1 MKKIYLSALSLAVV
15 FGSNAQMKT
24 QNNSFKKSLPVVS
37 GVSTAKP
44 VSNNTKA
51 VPLWSNT
58 FATAA
63 DWTVGHD
70 ATACNLDWTF
80 NTSCQ
85 GSYAIA
91 DIESTTAADG
101 WAMVDSDF
109 YGGDTGGTEV
119 EDSWITTTN
128 PIADLAGFPNV
139 VVEFESNY
147 RNYNS
152 ENTYVVIGIGD
163 GAGNVTW
170 PDLDPNTDI
179 SAMNNV
185 FLAHPLIG
193 GGDNTDNPEVRQVN
207 ISSALVGL
215 TAVQTADLYLRFHW
229 TGTWGYAWFVDD
241 VNIVEQP
248 ADDVKNQ
255 GSFIVGTN
263 NEGSEYGRT
272 PLAQLDATYD
282 VGMQVYNFG
291 INNQDPV
298 TVTADFGVFSSS
310 AVDAILSDS
319 TKTLQ
324 NTETLSLTLGVYSGE
339 YMVEA
344 STDIL
349 GGEHYGDNTAN
360 RTFEVTDNVYSLDGI
375 GVYPT
380 SIVSSTGTGQFT
392 LDQAAGT
399 LYDDNVL
406 VATMYHIK
414 SDMMV
419 ASLEVLIDQTETF
432 EGAELYGSIIDTA
445 TLMAD
450 GTTPLFVA
458 DPYTVTAADITAGF
472 VTLGFPGGITLTG
485 NQAYYAAVELV
496 SNGGS
501 AHVRI
506 SDDETVEQPAMA
518 SALYLPGDQ
527 TYSNGVAFAIRLQGS
542 AVGINEN
549 TIDGV
554 SVYPN
559 PSKGV
564 ITISN
569 DNNTEN
575 AIAIFNVLGKE
586 VYNTTSSSNTTVD
599 LSTKGAG
606 VYLVKVSNENGSI
619 VERVVIK

>member
-44 VSNNTKA
+44 VTNNTKA
-51 VPLWSNT
+51 APLWSNT

-70 ATACNLDWTF
+70 ATACSLDWTF

-255 GSFIVGTN
+255 GSFVVGTN

-272 PLAQLDATYD
+272 PLAQLDVTYD

-291 INNQDPV
+291 INDQDPV

-360 RTFEVTDNVYSLDGI
+360 RTFEVTNSVYSLDGI

>member
-1 MKKIYLSALSLAVV
+1 MKKIYLSVLSLAIAA
-15 FGSNAQMKT
+15 GASAQKQT
-24 QNNSFKKSLPVVS
+24 QNKSFKKSLPVAS
-37 GVSTAKP
+37 SMNAAKP
-44 VSNNTKA
+44 TNNMTKA
-51 VPLWSNT
+51 APLWSNT
-58 FATAA
+58 FANQA

-70 ATACNLDWTF
+70 ATACSLDWTF

-85 GSYAIA
+85 GSYPIA

-128 PIADLAGFPNV
+128 PIYDLNGYPNV

-147 RNYNS
+147 RNFNS

-170 PDLDPNTDI
+170 PELTPTTDI
-179 SAMNNV
+179 SMMNNV
-185 FLAHPLIG
+185 FEAHPLIG
-193 GGDNTDNPEVRQVN
+193 GGDNTENPELRQVN

-215 TAVQTADLYLRFHW
+215 TPAQTADLYLRFHW
-229 TGTWGYAWFVDD
+229 TGTWGYAWYVDD
-241 VNIVEQP
+241 VKIVEQP

-272 PLAQLDATYD
+272 PLSQLDNTYD
-282 VGMQVYNFG
+282 VGMVVYNFG

-298 TVTADFGVFSSS
+298 NVTADFGVFSSS
-310 AVDAILSDS
+310 SVDAILSDS

-324 NTETLSLTLGVYSGE
+324 NTETLSLTTGVYSGE
-339 YMVEA
+339 YKVEA
-344 STDIL
+344 STDIV

-360 RTFEVTDNVYSLDGI
+360 RTFEVTNQVYSLDGI
-375 GVYPT
+375 GVYPA
-380 SIVSSTGTGQFT
+380 SEVSSTGTGQFN
-392 LDQAAGT
+392 LDAAAGT
-399 LYDDNVL
+399 TYDDNVL
-406 VATMYHIK
+406 VAAMYHIK
-414 SDMMV
+414 NDFTV
-419 ASLEVLIDQTETF
+419 ASLEVLIDPNETF
-432 EGAELYGSIIDTA
+432 EGAEIYGSIIDTA
-445 TLMAD
+445 TLLAD
-450 GTTPLFVA
+450 ATTPLFVA
-458 DPYTVTAADITAGF
+458 EPYSVTAADITAGF
-472 VTLGFPGGITLTG
+472 VTLGFSGGITLTPG
-485 NQAYYAAVELV
+485 AYYAAVELV

-501 AHVRI
+501 SHIRI
-506 SDDETVEQPAMA
+506 QDDETVEQPAIA
-518 SALYLPGDQ
+518 SVLYLPGDQ
-527 TYSNGVAFAIRLQGS
+527 TYTNGVAFGIRLMGT
-542 AVGINEN
+542 ALGINEN
-549 TIDGV
+549 TVDGV

-575 AIAIFNVLGKE
+575 TIAIFNVLGKE
-586 VYNTTSSSNTTVD
+586 VYNTTSSSSTTVD

-606 VYLVKVSNENGSI
+606 VYLVKVSNGNGTM